1 MTLSTVRSNWK
12 SKLQHSTR
20 TPAFIGYGA
29 VLLMG
34 STFGLWGALAPISG
48 AAVAAGTIAAAGRNI
63 QMQHLEGGIVRS
75 ISIREGD
82 TVHLGDTIM
91 VLDDTAART
100 QLNRLAKQWL
110 SLCIRIERLGAER
123 DGAAQLAGT
132 DCGRRL
138 PIYVDS
144 TEIISEEEKEF
155 KARLARFRSEQT
167 ILEERL
173 EQLGETLSGLSEQK
187 AAVQKQAEVV
197 KDELQRKQSLVERGL
212 INRSD
217 YTELLR
223 IDADLL
229 GQAAA
234 IASEQATTGSQIAE
248 AKEQVERLRTQRTE
262 EAVTKLNEAKNSL
275 RDVEEQLAAALAVL
289 ERTVIKAPS
298 NGIVVS
304 SAYNTVGNVI
314 GPGEKIMD
322 ILPTADRPLVE
333 ARLQP
338 KDIDVVHPGQYAR
351 LRLTALDA
359 RLTPEIGA
367 EVQQVSADRLI
378 DQATQEPYYRA
389 LLKITDNLPSGVAK
403 DDLHAGMPVEVFI
416 STGDRTF
423 FDYLIKPLLD
433 STKHAFVED

>member
-1 MTLSTVRSNWK
+1 M
-12 SKLQHSTR
+12 
-20 TPAFIGYGA
+20 
-29 VLLMG
+29 
-34 STFGLWGALAPISG
+34 
-48 AAVAAGTIAAAGRNI
+48 AAGTIAAAGRNI

>member
-1 MTLSTVRSNWK
+1 MTVSTERSSWT
-12 SKLQHSTR
+12 STLR
-20 TPAFIGYGA
+20 PSARIPALIGYGA

-34 STFGLWGALAPISG
+34 GTLGLWAASVPISG

-82 TVHLGDTIM
+82 AVRRGDTIM

-123 DGAAQLAGT
+123 DGATVLVDT
-132 DCGRRL
+132 LCGKRL
-138 PIYVDS
+138 PIDVDPR
-144 TEIISEEEKEF
+144 EIILEEEKEF
-155 KARLARFRSEQT
+155 NARLARFRSEQT

-173 EQLGETLSGLSEQK
+173 DQLDETLTGLGERR
-187 AAVQKQAEVV
+187 AAVHKQAEVI
-197 KDELQRKQSLVERGL
+197 KDELRRKQSLVERGL

-229 GQAAA
+229 GQTAA

-248 AKEQVERLRTQRTE
+248 AKEQVERLLTQRTE
-262 EAVTKLNEAKNSL
+262 EAVTKLNESKNSL
-275 RDVEEQLAAALAVL
+275 RDVEEQLAASFAVL

-298 NGIVVS
+298 DGIVVT
-304 SAYNTVGNVI
+304 SAYNVIGNVI
-314 GPGEKIMD
+314 GPGEKIME

-338 KDIDVVHPGQYAR
+338 KDIDVVHSGQQAR
-351 LRLTALDA
+351 LRFTALDA
-359 RLTPEIGA
+359 RRTPEVEA
-367 EVQQVSADRLI
+367 VVQQVSADRLV
-378 DQATQEPYYRA
+378 DQATQQPYYRA
-389 LLKITDNLPSGVAK
+389 LLEIKESLPTGVAK
-403 DDLHAGMPVEVFI
+403 DDLHPGMPVEVFI

-423 FDYLIKPLLD
+423 FDYLIKPLRD
-433 STKHAFVED
+433 STSHAFVED

>member
-1 MTLSTVRSNWK
+1 V
-12 SKLQHSTR
+12 
-20 TPAFIGYGA
+20 IGYAA

-34 STFGLWGALAPISG
+34 GTFGLWGTTVPISG
-48 AAVAAGTIAAAGRNI
+48 AAVAAGTIAAARRNI

-82 TVHLGDTIM
+82 VVHRGDTIM
-91 VLDDTAART
+91 VLDDTTART

-123 DGAAQLAGT
+123 DGAAELPETG
-132 DCGRRL
+132 CGKRL
-138 PIYVDS
+138 PIDVDPS
-144 TEIISEEEKEF
+144 EVILEEEKEF
-155 KARLARFRSEQT
+155 SARLARFRSEQT

-173 EQLGETLSGLSEQK
+173 EQLDETLSGLSEQK
-187 AAVQKQAEVV
+187 GAVEKQAEVV
-197 KDELQRKQSLVERGL
+197 KDELQRKRSLVERGL

-262 EAVTKLNEAKNSL
+262 DAVTKLNESKNSL
-275 RDVEEQLAAALAVL
+275 RDVEEQLAAAYAVL
-289 ERTVIKAPS
+289 ERTVIRAPS
-298 NGIVVS
+298 DGIVVT
-304 SAYNTVGNVI
+304 SAYNIVGNVI
-314 GPGEKIMD
+314 GPGEKIME
-322 ILPTADRPLVE
+322 ILPTTDRPLVE

-338 KDIDVVHPGQYAR
+338 KDIDVVRSGQRAR
-351 LRLTALDA
+351 LRFTALDA
-359 RLTPEIGA
+359 RLTPEVGA
-367 EVQQVSADRLI
+367 VVQQVSADRLV
-378 DQATQEPYYRA
+378 DQATQQPYYRA
-389 LLKITDNLPSGVAK
+389 LLEITEKLPTDVAT
-403 DDLHAGMPVEVFI
+403 DDLHPGMPVEVFI

-423 FDYLIKPLLD
+423 FDYLMKPLLD
-433 STKHAFVED
+433 STNHAFVED

>member
-1 MTLSTVRSNWK
+1 MIASTGRSSWN
-12 SKLQHSTR
+12 SMLRPSAR
-20 TPAFIGYGA
+20 TPALIGYGA

-34 STFGLWGALAPISG
+34 GTLGLWAASVPISG

-82 TVHLGDTIM
+82 VVRRGDTIM

-123 DGAAQLAGT
+123 DGASELVDT
-132 DCGRRL
+132 HCGKRL
-138 PIYVDS
+138 PISVDPS
-144 TEIISEEEKEF
+144 EIILEEEKEF
-155 KARLARFRSEQT
+155 NARLARFRSEQT

-173 EQLGETLSGLSEQK
+173 DQLNETLSGLGERR

-197 KDELQRKQSLVERGL
+197 KDELQRKQSLVARGL

-229 GQAAA
+229 GQTAAV
-234 IASEQATTGSQIAE
+234 ASEQATTGSQIAE

-262 EAVTKLNEAKNSL
+262 EAVTKLNESKNSL
-275 RDVEEQLAAALAVL
+275 RDVEEQLAASFAVL

-298 NGIVVS
+298 DGIVVT
-304 SAYNTVGNVI
+304 SAYNIVGNVI
-314 GPGEKIMD
+314 GPGEKIME

-338 KDIDVVHPGQYAR
+338 KDIDVVHSGQHAR
-351 LRLTALDA
+351 LRFTALDA
-359 RLTPEIGA
+359 RRTPEVEA
-367 EVQQVSADRLI
+367 VVQQVSADRLV
-378 DQATQEPYYRA
+378 DQTTQQPYYRA
-389 LLKITDNLPSGVAK
+389 LLEITESLPTDVSK
-403 DDLHAGMPVEVFI
+403 DDLHPGMPVEVFI

-433 STKHAFVED
+433 STSHAFVED

>member
-1 MTLSTVRSNWK
+1 MTISTGRSSWQ
-12 SKLQHSTR
+12 SKLRHSVR
-20 TPAFIGYGA
+20 TPALIGYGA

-34 STFGLWGALAPISG
+34 GTFGLWGASVPISG

-82 TVHLGDTIM
+82 AVHRGDTIM

-123 DGAAQLAGT
+123 DGATELVET
-132 DCGRRL
+132 HCGKRL
-138 PIYVDS
+138 LIDVDPS
-144 TEIISEEEKEF
+144 EIVLEEEKEF
-155 KARLARFRSEQT
+155 NARLARFRSEQT
-167 ILEERL
+167 ILEQRL
-173 EQLGETLSGLSEQK
+173 EQLDETLSGLSEQK
-187 AAVQKQAEVV
+187 AAVQKQAEVI

-262 EAVTKLNEAKNSL
+262 EAVTKLNESKNSL
-275 RDVEEQLAAALAVL
+275 RDVEEQLAAAFAVL

-298 NGIVVS
+298 DGIVIT
-304 SAYNTVGNVI
+304 SAYNIVGNVI
-314 GPGEKIMD
+314 GPGEKIME

-338 KDIDVVHPGQYAR
+338 KDIDVVHSGQRAR
-351 LRLTALDA
+351 LRFTALDA
-359 RLTPEIGA
+359 RLTPEVGA
-367 EVQQVSADRLI
+367 VVQQVSADRLV
-378 DQATQEPYYRA
+378 DQATQQPYYRA
-389 LLKITDNLPSGVAK
+389 LLEITENLPTHVAP
-403 DDLHAGMPVEVFI
+403 DDLHPGMPVEVFI

-433 STKHAFVED
+433 STNHAFVEN